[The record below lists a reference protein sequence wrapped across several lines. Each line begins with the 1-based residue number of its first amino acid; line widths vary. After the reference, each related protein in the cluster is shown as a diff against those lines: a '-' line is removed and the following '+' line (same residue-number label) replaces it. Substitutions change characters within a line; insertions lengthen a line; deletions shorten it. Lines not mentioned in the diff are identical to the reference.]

1 MSRGARMH
9 GQDDDGFL
17 EWLQQRN
24 TYADGVRDGYAGDRI
39 DENAVAAPQ
48 YRRGLSDGR
57 SQRIDE
63 HLIALS
69 EGGNAFE
76 FRG

>member
-1 MSRGARMH
+1 MH

-17 EWLQQRN
+17 DWLQQRN
-24 TYADGVRDGYAGDRI
+24 TYADGMRDGYAGDRI
-39 DENAVAAPQ
+39 DGDQVAEPE

-63 HLIALS
+63 HLQALA
-69 EGGNAFE
+69 EGGDAFA
-76 FRG
+76 FRRTEP